1 MKGLIIFTLIL
12 FLPLVFCDTI
22 YDRELDYQETFDIM
36 ACISYYRRVN
46 RLDPLTYPVV
56 QTIAETIYQETLK
69 CGGDALLIAAI
80 IAQESQ
86 FKPTAV
92 SRAGA
97 KGLMQI
103 MPKYHNITNGDYF
116 DIKANIT
123 KGVELFYQWHQ
134 EFQEVPLTLA
144 AYNAGP
150 TLVRRLKRVPNIRE
164 TQHYISNVLHNYEMF
179 KNIVTSQGLVMEQIT
194 QEG

>member
-1 MKGLIIFTLIL
+1 M
-12 FLPLVFCDTI
+12 VFCDTI

-69 CGGDALLIAAI
+69 YRGDALLIAAI

-103 MPKYHNITNGDYF
+103 MPKYHSITNGDYF

-164 TQHYISNVLHNYEMF
+164 TQHYIRNVLHNYEMF